1 MASSRETQ
9 TVQSW
14 SASSEDLDWDDDVF
28 EDGFFDDEEDYD
40 SVKAYFQDTN
50 KSSLTTRQRIEI
62 ARENKILLSSLNDLD
77 LYDDLE
83 YLQNQHSA
91 EYSY

>member
-14 SASSEDLDWDDDVF
+14 SVSSSEPDWDDDVF

-40 SVKAYFQDTN
+40 SVEAYFHDTS

-62 ARENKILLSSLNDLD
+62 ARENKILLSSLNDPD
-77 LYDDLE
+77 FYDDLE

>member
-1 MASSRETQ
+1 MASSRETEA
-9 TVQSW
+9 VQSW
-14 SASSEDLDWDDDVF
+14 PVSDETPDWDDDVF

-40 SVKAYFQDTN
+40 SVEAYFHDAN

-77 LYDDLE
+77 LYDELD